1 MIICNRGSSLIRI
14 CCISSM
20 RQRTLQIPRREE
32 NIVGVVIPVRSMTT
46 SNCDTS
52 DMVVPKEEVVRFIE
66 ECLCK
71 VGTLKEDAHVVACHL
86 MTSDYRGH
94 FSHGMNR
101 MQMYVNDIKNKII
114 DPVAKPNV
122 IRDFKVR
129 TNFFFFY
136 IIRNDN
142 GILCCLQSYRIL
154 LLSFSCFVFFFF
166 FFSLLLSFFFYF
178 RRQSPSRHSVYFQK

>member
-1 MIICNRGSSLIRI
+1 MIEKARKEVGRRKKKREEKKKYKKRKKKRKKMIICNRGSSLIRI

-129 TNFFFFY
+129 TNFFFFLY
-136 IIRNDN
+136 HTKR
-142 GILCCLQSYRIL
+142 
-154 LLSFSCFVFFFF
+154 
-166 FFSLLLSFFFYF
+166 
-178 RRQSPSRHSVYFQK
+178 